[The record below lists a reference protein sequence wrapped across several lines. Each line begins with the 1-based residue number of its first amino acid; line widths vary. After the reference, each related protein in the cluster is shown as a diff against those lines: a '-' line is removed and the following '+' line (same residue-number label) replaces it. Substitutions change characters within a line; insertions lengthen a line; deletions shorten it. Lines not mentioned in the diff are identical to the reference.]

1 MYQFYA
7 VLSAVGIFII
17 FAGLVVM
24 VVGGVM
30 HRGPIRG
37 RWGLVLQAIGL
48 VCFLYGMISAS
59 SIQPHR
65 LSGLEAP
72 QQVTQAAASWWAIE

>member
-7 VLSAVGIFII
+7 VLSAVGLFIM

-24 VVGGVM
+24 IVGGVM
-30 HRGPIRG
+30 RRGPIRG

-59 SIQPHR
+59 ALQPHR
-65 LSGLEAP
+65 LSELQAP
-72 QQVTQAAASWWAIE
+72 LQVARAAVSWLVI